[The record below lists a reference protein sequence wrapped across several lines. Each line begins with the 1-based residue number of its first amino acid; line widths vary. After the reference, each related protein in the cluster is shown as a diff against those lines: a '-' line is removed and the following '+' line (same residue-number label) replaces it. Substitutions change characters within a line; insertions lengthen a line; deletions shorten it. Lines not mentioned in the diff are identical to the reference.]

1 MSEEF
6 TAEDNAVL
14 EEKIAELQEVVEKA
28 REAIKN
34 NG

>member
-6 TAEDNAVL
+6 TAEDNALL
-14 EEKIAELQEVVEKA
+14 EEKVAELQVIVEKA
-28 REAIKN
+28 REAVKN

>member
-14 EEKIAELQEVVEKA
+14 EQKVAELQEVVEKA
-28 REAIKN
+28 REAVKN
-34 NG
+34 HG

>member
-6 TAEDNAVL
+6 TAEDKATL
-14 EEKIAELQEVVEKA
+14 DEKVAELQEIVEKA

-34 NG
+34 HG